1 MVKSFRILLSAI
13 IVVFSYHNSYPGI
26 SINSEVESISF
37 NLLQYLDLADLEYDD
52 SPYPG
57 RTNMGHVFI
66 PNLRTKTKHFDLIT
80 GGWYRHVYVQFDEED
95 TPAKLYPYLS
105 VVFHPWDNSGLTVG
119 NYENLF
125 PFPNTIYS
133 EFLFFEERPV
143 SSGLKF
149 FYSGEKLKFIA
160 YLDWTE
166 LDTEEHPEE
175 FLTGIYLEHYILEH
189 LYYKFYNHY
198 HHKGGQLHKET
209 HPVRLQQDVV
219 TSPLIGFRFRGFFL
233 ELQYYWSIFEQNF
246 EPAIYG
252 HAGDALLGYSPT
264 DKLQLS
270 YLCWYNYNYYHG
282 DAHLFYLK
290 RKNVLHRLRVD
301 YNLFNY
307 QRIVDLYFTANL
319 YGVDPPGI
327 DFRIYG
333 KIDLDLI
340 KYKRE
345 KTDKKP

>member
-1 MVKSFRILLSAI
+1 VKSFKILLTAI
-13 IVVFSYHNSYPGI
+13 IILLTHNSTYPEI
-26 SINSEVESISF
+26 SINSEIESISC

-66 PNLRTKTKHFDLIT
+66 PNLNTKTKRFDLIT
-80 GGWYRHVYVQFDEED
+80 GGWYRHAYVQFDEED
-95 TPAKLYPYLS
+95 APDELYPYLAI
-105 VVFHPWDNSGLTVG
+105 VFHPWENSGITIG

-125 PFPNTIYS
+125 PFPNTIYN

-149 FYSGEKLKFIA
+149 SYSGEKLKLIA
-160 YLDWTE
+160 YIDWTE

-175 FLTGIYLEHYILEH
+175 FLTGICLEHYIFEH
-189 LYYKFYNHY
+189 FYYKFYNHY
-198 HHKGGQLHKET
+198 HHKGGQLHKDT
-209 HPVRLQQDVV
+209 HPVRLQQDIV
-219 TSPLIGFRFRGFFL
+219 TSPLIGFRFRGFFI

-252 HAGDALLGYSPT
+252 HAGDALLGYSPI
-264 DKLQLS
+264 DRMRFS

-290 RKNVLHRLRVD
+290 RKNVLNRLRMD
-301 YNLFNY
+301 YNFFSY
-307 QRIVDLYFTANL
+307 HKIVDLYFTTNL
-319 YGVDPPGI
+319 YGIDPPGI

-333 KIDLDLI
+333 KIDLDLV
-340 KYKRE
+340 KYERKKSD
-345 KTDKKP
+345 KTP